1 MSQDLAYAARLL
13 LDKQHIL
20 VFTGAGISTESGL
33 PDFRGTD
40 GIWTKFSAEDF
51 MLDRYLTD
59 RSVRVR
65 AWATRFPKMFGNAK
79 PNAAHDAVVD
89 LWRAGKMIGCV
100 TQNIDGLHQ
109 AAGLPKEAVAELHGN
124 SDGIACM
131 RCGAPHEPAEIEARW
146 VDGDVDPHCDHCG
159 GILKSTIVF
168 YGEMLPQHE
177 IALANQWAAQADAVI
192 SVGSSLSV
200 YPAAYIPLEVASRG
214 AAFIIINKEPTELD
228 SLASIRLEG
237 MAGELL
243 PQLVTAVVTH
253 QAR

>member
-13 LDKQHIL
+13 LDAKRIL
-20 VFTGAGISTESGL
+20 IFSGAGISTESGI

-51 MLDRYLTD
+51 MLDRYMNE

-65 AWATRFPKMFGNAK
+65 AWASRFPKMFGNAR
-79 PNAAHDAVVD
+79 PNDAHYAVTK
-89 LWRAGKMIGCV
+89 LWKHGRLIGCV

-109 AAGLPKEAVAELHGN
+109 AAGLPQEMIAELHGN

-131 RCGAPHEPAEIEARW
+131 SCGASYEPSEIEQRW
-146 VDGDVDPHCDHCG
+146 VNGDVDPHCDRCG

-168 YGEMLPQHE
+168 FGEVLPQ
-177 IALANQWAAQADAVI
+177 AAVSLAYRWAAEADAVI

-200 YPAAYIPLEVASRG
+200 YPAAYVPLDVASRG
-214 AAFIIINKEPTELD
+214 APFVIINNQPTDLD
-228 SLASIRLEG
+228 NVASLRLDG
-237 MAGELL
+237 MAGDLL
-243 PQLVTAVVTH
+243 SRLVAAITS
-253 QAR
+253 